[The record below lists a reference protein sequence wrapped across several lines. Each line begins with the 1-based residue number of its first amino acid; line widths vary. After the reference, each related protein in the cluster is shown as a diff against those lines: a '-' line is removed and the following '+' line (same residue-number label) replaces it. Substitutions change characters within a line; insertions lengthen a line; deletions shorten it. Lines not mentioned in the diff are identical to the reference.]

1 MIDAVA
7 SWHLNPETC
16 GVAKWNH
23 ALAKRLGVPCWHLS
37 DTYRGH
43 TLISIKTA
51 EINGEYGPWYHHLP
65 LWASHDVF
73 LHDAPTI
80 GEGYLCGAQRVYA
93 ANPAIAAAVR
103 IVRPDVITAF
113 CPPTVDGN
121 PTRGAYRVLTFG
133 MASKIRD
140 VLPHFQNLK
149 EELDRDHPDYTLSL
163 STAVH
168 EGSPWDTTLTESI
181 EAMRAIFGD
190 KLRVLGYL
198 ADDALAKELQDCDA
212 VAAYFVPAL
221 RANNTSAWA
230 ALAAGKFLYTN
241 LDAQSPALDPA
252 AYSWE
257 KLLDVLA

>member
-1 MIDAVA
+1 MIDAVL
-7 SWHLNPETC
+7 SYHLNPQTC
-16 GVAKWNH
+16 GVAKFNQQ
-23 ALAKRLGVPCWHLS
+23 LARRLGVPCLRFFQSHEAQSPL
-37 DTYRGH
+37 
-43 TLISIKTA
+43 LSIKLA
-51 EINGEYGPWYHHLP
+51 EIPPGLP
-65 LWASHDVF
+65 MPGTRCYSVFFHDW
-73 LHDAPTI
+73 HDGCAV
-80 GEGYLCGAQRVYA
+80 LARNALKVYA
-93 ANPAIAAAVR
+93 ANQALADTMRPY
-103 IVRPDVITAF
+103 RPDVVTAF
-113 CPPTVDGN
+113 CPATVDGN
-121 PTRGAYRVLTFG
+121 PTRGAYRVLSFG

-241 LDAQSPALDPA
+241 LDAQSPALDPT